1 MSQTADEALLHV
13 LQQLL
18 EAEDTQETNV
28 SMCTGVVEPAG
39 GSGLSSS

>member
-18 EAEDTQETNV
+18 ELEDMQETNV
-28 SMCTGVVEPAG
+28 CAQVS
-39 GSGLSSS
+39 